1 MRRFHCPW
9 VLLISLIFSAH
20 TAVWAD
26 ELEPRAV
33 TALEQMGGYLRSL
46 QQFRID
52 AHSHT
57 DQVLDNGQ
65 TVEFSHRTRLVAM
78 QPDKL
83 QVSVES
89 DVERR
94 SLFYNG
100 KSFTLYDNRSG
111 YFANQAAPANI
122 GALLD
127 QLSERYGIELPLAD
141 LFRWSP
147 GTAKEVGISN
157 AVLIGSETIDGQT
170 CTHYAYR
177 QPDIDWQ
184 LWIRQGSQP
193 LPCRLVISR
202 RDTAEHPRHSVN
214 YLWQLNSAPKPA
226 DFEFTPPAGARAVPL
241 QQLQPQGDQP

>member
-26 ELEPRAV
+26 ELEPKAV

-52 AHSHT
+52 AYSHT

>member
-1 MRRFHCPW
+1 MSRFQC
-9 VLLISLIFSAH
+9 LLICLALSAN
-20 TAVWAD
+20 TVSAA
-26 ELEPRAV
+26 ELEPK
-33 TALEQMGGYLRSL
+33 ALAALDQMGVYLRSL

-52 AHSHT
+52 ASSHT
-57 DQVLDNGQ
+57 DQVLESGQ
-65 TVEFSHRTRLVAM
+65 VIEFSHQARLLAR

-83 QVSVES
+83 HVSLES
-89 DVERR
+89 DGKRR

-100 KSFTLYDNRSG
+100 KSFTLYDSRSG

-122 GALLD
+122 GGLLD

-141 LFRWSP
+141 LFRWHP
-147 GTAKEVGISN
+147 GTAKDVGISS
-157 AVLIGSETIDGQT
+157 ALLIGDETVDGIA

-184 LWIRQGSQP
+184 LWVRQGPQP

-202 RDTAEHPRHSVN
+202 RDTAEQPRHSVN
-214 YLWQLNSAPKPA
+214 YHWQLNSVITPQ

-241 QQLQPQGDQP
+241 QQLEPQGEQP

>member
-1 MRRFHCPW
+1 MPGFHRTC
-9 VLLISLIFSAH
+9 VLLIALLLGANP
-20 TAVWAD
+20 AWAD
-26 ELEPRAV
+26 ELDPKAL

-57 DQVLDNGQ
+57 DQVLENGQ
-65 TVEFSHRTRLVAM
+65 TIEFSHQTRLLAM

-89 DVERR
+89 DGSRR

-100 KSFTLYDNRSG
+100 KRFTLYDSRNG
-111 YFANQAAPANI
+111 YFASQDAPADI
-122 GALLD
+122 GGLLD

-141 LFRWSP
+141 LFRWNP
-147 GTAKEVGISN
+147 ATAKEVGISS
-157 AVLIGSETIDGQT
+157 ALLIGRDTIDGQT

-184 LWIRQGSQP
+184 LWIRQGAQP

-202 RDTAEHPRHSVN
+202 RDTAEQPRHSVN
-214 YLWQLNSAPKPA
+214 YQWQLNSPPAPK
-226 DFEFTPPAGARAVPL
+226 DFEFTPPAGARSVPL
-241 QQLQPQGDQP
+241 QQLEPQGEQP